1 MPGKVDKTSSA
12 FIRRGK
18 RLKASLKKLEK
29 QIQVKID
36 SVEGVSEEALL
47 SLGNDILNRSL
58 EIVPVE
64 TGALKKSAFI
74 EANRTISGPSV
85 TLGYNKDGSAPH
97 AVFAHE
103 IGPYKKPTTPGTQ
116 YKFLEQPLHEAMPNI
131 VETLKREISKSLR
144 IK

>member
-1 MPGKVDKTSSA
+1 MPGKVDTTSSA
-12 FIRRGK
+12 FQRRGK

-36 SVEGVSEEALL
+36 SVKDVSEEALL
-47 SLGNDILNRSL
+47 SLGQDILDRSL
-58 EIVPVE
+58 EIVPID

-74 EANRTISGPSV
+74 ESSKTTSGPSV

-103 IGPYKKPTTPGTQ
+103 IGPYKSPTTPGTQ
-116 YKFLEQPLHEAMPNI
+116 YKFLEQPLHEKIPEIVKILRRNI
-131 VETLKREISKSLR
+131 SQALR
-144 IK
+144 KK